1 MIIIFKKFC
10 CWIGWHSYFVG
21 FDNSHAS
28 LKDPLRFLIFAKCK
42 WCGYEGQIDSQGN
55 LF

>member
-1 MIIIFKKFC
+1 MYKKIRIWFC
-10 CWIGWHSYFVG
+10 KHLGWHSPI
-21 FDNSHAS
+21 DLHK
-28 LKDPLRFLIFAKCK
+28 LPEDPLQFLIFAKCK